1 MHYASTSTHTSSSTH
16 RHSPRLATTT
26 TFTDGHHHTIGL
38 LSSFM
43 RRLLKILIS
52 CILVPAM
59 QQHIHIN
66 WSPMSTAPISASIVA
81 VHAVTSIRL
90 SVATNTT
97 ISIDHDDVISAPPM
111 ALNVGLATAANAAAL
126 TGLGVRAPVSWPKS
140 GSHMRLTQRNN
151 HANISLLLDN
161 LLRGY
166 DNSIRPDFGGPPAT
180 VEVDIMVRS
189 MGPISEVDMT
199 YSMDCYFRQSWVDK
213 RLAFKGAQDTLAL
226 SVSMLARIWKPDTY
240 FYNGKQSYLH
250 TITTPNKFVRIYQNG
265 RVLYSSRLTIKAGCP
280 MNLEDFPMD
289 IQKCP
294 LKFGSFGYTTADVV
308 YRWNR
313 ERPAV
318 AIAED
323 MKLSQFDLVDC
334 PAGNLTDVIY
344 KAAAPH
350 DGTHTS
356 AGSSRSS
363 NNRNVNRN
371 NNTYFNNKNAASE
384 FNQDRYNQ
392 KYGTKSM
399 STFSGPGAK
408 NQHVRGTGLQL
419 DKGAFGAEYSMLM
432 VNFHLQRHMGN
443 FLIQVYGPCCLLVVL
458 SWVSFW
464 LNREATADRVSLGIT
479 TVLTM
484 TFLGLEAR
492 TDLPKV
498 PYLTAL
504 DFFVFLSFA
513 FIFAT
518 ILQFAVVH
526 YFTKYGSG
534 ECYFIIEEMDSDT
547 ESEADARTLKSDF
560 NVSTESKLYE
570 VIPLSM
576 CSIPI
581 HGTGKDSASSS
592 GIGLSGSSRTRRS
605 SGSKRRMLAGGLRGD
620 RSGGGGYYNFNC
632 FGWSYFR
639 RKKRG
644 RVDFDT
650 SDEDDE
656 EAHLRAGEEPTQ
668 HRGAG
673 KRRMSFY
680 RREELEARRKG
691 KRVPQYNSVSK
702 IDRASR
708 IVFPMLFLLI
718 NVFYWYGYLSRSSRI
733 LANTPTTT

>member
-1 MHYASTSTHTSSSTH
+1 MHTTPTTPNMPSATSQR
-16 RHSPRLATTT
+16 RHHNS
-26 TFTDGHHHTIGL
+26 TIGL
-38 LSSFM
+38 LSSLM
-43 RRLLKILIS
+43 RRLLKLLIS
-52 CILVPAM
+52 CILMPAM
-59 QQHIHIN
+59 QHHIHVN
-66 WSPMSTAPISASIVA
+66 WSPMSTSPTSSLLAHASTIS
-81 VHAVTSIRL
+81 L
-90 SVATNTT
+90 SLSLSATNSTT
-97 ISIDHDDVISAPPM
+97 AAGVSAPTAELDVGM
-111 ALNVGLATAANAAAL
+111 AAVAAAAL
-126 TGLGVRAPVSWPKS
+126 SGLGARAPASWS
-140 GSHMRLTQRNN
+140 VAASHMRLTQRNN
-151 HANISLLLDN
+151 HANISELLDN

-166 DNSIRPDFGGPPAT
+166 DNSIRPGFGGPPAT

-350 DGTHTS
+350 DATHN
-356 AGSSRSS
+356 S
-363 NNRNVNRN
+363 NKPGNTNRNGN
-371 NNTYFNNKNAASE
+371 NYYNKNA
-384 FNQDRYNQ
+384 NRKNQ
-392 KYGTKSM
+392 KYGSKTM
-399 STFSGPGAK
+399 STFAGPGAK

-419 DKGAFGAEYSMLM
+419 DKGE
-432 VNFHLQRHMGN
+432 
-443 FLIQVYGPCCLLVVL
+443 
-458 SWVSFW
+458 
-464 LNREATADRVSLGIT
+464 
-479 TVLTM
+479 
-484 TFLGLEAR
+484 
-492 TDLPKV
+492 KV
-498 PYLTAL
+498 
-504 DFFVFLSFA
+504 
-513 FIFAT
+513 
-518 ILQFAVVH
+518 
-526 YFTKYGSG
+526 
-534 ECYFIIEEMDSDT
+534 
-547 ESEADARTLKSDF
+547 
-560 NVSTESKLYE
+560 
-570 VIPLSM
+570 
-576 CSIPI
+576 
-581 HGTGKDSASSS
+581 
-592 GIGLSGSSRTRRS
+592 RR
-605 SGSKRRMLAGGLRGD
+605 
-620 RSGGGGYYNFNC
+620 
-632 FGWSYFR
+632 
-639 RKKRG
+639 KRG
-644 RVDFDT
+644 RVGFDM

-656 EAHLRAGEEPTQ
+656 EAHLRGGEEPTP
-668 HRGAG
+668 HRGSG

>member
-1 MHYASTSTHTSSSTH
+1 MCRRAGRASETSTTSGKASADLIVVGRSM
-16 RHSPRLATTT
+16 SWLWQGQRLSLRI
-26 TFTDGHHHTIGL
+26 F
-38 LSSFM
+38 
-43 RRLLKILIS
+43 KVLIS
-52 CILVPAM
+52 CWLLM
-59 QQHIHIN
+59 GCIHTNAWQAAIGLQVGV
-66 WSPMSTAPISASIVA
+66 MAGSIKGRGDA
-81 VHAVTSIRL
+81 HRL
-90 SVATNTT
+90 DEIGAGS
-97 ISIDHDDVISAPPM
+97 
-111 ALNVGLATAANAAAL
+111 L
-126 TGLGVRAPVSWPKS
+126 TRSW
-140 GSHMRLTQRNN
+140 LTQSNN
-151 HANISLLLDN
+151 HANISELLDN

-180 VEVDIMVRS
+180 IEVDIMVRS

-213 RLAFKGAQDTLAL
+213 RLAFEGGQDTLAL

-280 MNLEDFPMD
+280 MNLADFPMD

-294 LKFGSFGYTTADVV
+294 LKFGSFGYTTSDVI
-308 YRWNR
+308 YRWNK

-334 PAGNLTDVIY
+334 PAGNLTDIVY
-344 KAAAPH
+344 KAAAPMPQGYNNK
-350 DGTHTS
+350 DTLSPKQTPN
-356 AGSSRSS
+356 S
-363 NNRNVNRN
+363 NN
-371 NNTYFNNKNAASE
+371 NNKAM
-384 FNQDRYNQ
+384 
-392 KYGTKSM
+392 T
-399 STFSGPGAK
+399 TFAGPGAK
-408 NQHVRGTGLQL
+408 NQHVRGTGLKL
-419 DKGAFGAEYSMLM
+419 DKGAFGSGRGMAGGGGLVTNLAGSITLETHHPCKLSPYTIPQSSLQLRVYLVPTAEYSMLM

-498 PYLTAL
+498 SYPTAL
-504 DFFVFLSFA
+504 DFFVFLSFG

-534 ECYFIIEEMDSDT
+534 ECYFIIEELDSDSA
-547 ESEADARTLKSDF
+547 ESETDVDASGQSDF
-560 NVSTESKLYE
+560 RSSSESKIYE

-576 CSIPI
+576 CAINMPAAASTRGGMLRSRRSTRNRR
-581 HGTGKDSASSS
+581 HGW
-592 GIGLSGSSRTRRS
+592 SGSSLWTGCLEWFSWRRRQRRP
-605 SGSKRRMLAGGLRGD
+605 KRKATCSD
-620 RSGGGGYYNFNC
+620 DDDN
-632 FGWSYFR
+632 
-639 RKKRG
+639 
-644 RVDFDT
+644 
-650 SDEDDE
+650 DEDDE
-656 EAHLRAGEEPTQ
+656 QTQLRADEAPCTSAAAAAAAAAAASASA
-668 HRGAG
+668 AG
-673 KRRMSFY
+673 GQNSPPVVGRRRMSFY

-691 KRVPQYNSVSK
+691 KRTPQYNSVSK

-708 IVFPMLFLLI
+708 IVFPLLFFLI

-733 LANTPTTT
+733 LANTPTST

>member
-1 MHYASTSTHTSSSTH
+1 MHSAPTTPSMPSATSS
-16 RHSPRLATTT
+16 R
-26 TFTDGHHHTIGL
+26 GHHSTIGL
-38 LSSFM
+38 LSSLM
-43 RRLLKILIS
+43 RRLLKLLIS
-52 CILVPAM
+52 CLLMPAM
-59 QQHIHIN
+59 QHHIHVN
-66 WSPMSTAPISASIVA
+66 WSPMSTSPTSSILAHASTIS
-81 VHAVTSIRL
+81 L
-90 SVATNTT
+90 SLSLSATNSTNVAGVTT
-97 ISIDHDDVISAPPM
+97 PTAKLDVGM
-111 ALNVGLATAANAAAL
+111 AAVAAAAL
-126 TGLGVRAPVSWPKS
+126 SGLGARAPASWS
-140 GSHMRLTQRNN
+140 VAASHMRLTQRNN
-151 HANISLLLDN
+151 HANISELLDN

-166 DNSIRPDFGGPPAT
+166 DNSIRPGFGGPPAT

-350 DGTHTS
+350 DATHNS
-356 AGSSRSS
+356 HKPGNANRNS
-363 NNRNVNRN
+363 NN
-371 NNTYFNNKNAASE
+371 YYNKNAGS
-384 FNQDRYNQ
+384 DYNPNRRSQ
-392 KYGTKSM
+392 KYGGKSM
-399 STFSGPGAK
+399 TTFAGPGAK

-419 DKGAFGAEYSMLM
+419 DKAEYSMLM

-547 ESEADARTLKSDF
+547 ESEADARTLKSEF

-581 HGTGKDSASSS
+581 HSTGKGSTSASSS
-592 GIGLSGSSRTRRS
+592 GIGVGVGARARRNSGT
-605 SGSKRRMLAGGLRGD
+605 KRRIL
-620 RSGGGGYYNFNC
+620 GGGGSRGESSTSGGRYYLNC
-632 FGWSYFR
+632 FTWSCFR
-639 RKKRG
+639 RRKRG
-644 RVDFDT
+644 RVGFDM

-656 EAHLRAGEEPTQ
+656 EAHLRAGEEPTP
-668 HRGAG
+668 HRGSG

-733 LANTPTTT
+733 LANTPTAT

>member
-1 MHYASTSTHTSSSTH
+1 MHSAPTTPSMPSATSS
-16 RHSPRLATTT
+16 R
-26 TFTDGHHHTIGL
+26 GHHSTIGL
-38 LSSFM
+38 LSSLM
-43 RRLLKILIS
+43 RRLLKLLIS
-52 CILVPAM
+52 CLLMPAM
-59 QQHIHIN
+59 QHHIHVN
-66 WSPMSTAPISASIVA
+66 WSPMSTSPTSSILAHASTIS
-81 VHAVTSIRL
+81 L
-90 SVATNTT
+90 SLSLSATNSTSVSSVT
-97 ISIDHDDVISAPPM
+97 APTAKLDVGM
-111 ALNVGLATAANAAAL
+111 AAVAAAAL
-126 TGLGVRAPVSWPKS
+126 SGLGARAPASWS
-140 GSHMRLTQRNN
+140 VAASHMRLTQRNN
-151 HANISLLLDN
+151 HANISELLDN

-166 DNSIRPDFGGPPAT
+166 DNSIRPGFGGPPAT

-350 DGTHTS
+350 DATHNS
-356 AGSSRSS
+356 HKPGNANRNS
-363 NNRNVNRN
+363 NN
-371 NNTYFNNKNAASE
+371 YYNKNAG
-384 FNQDRYNQ
+384 NDYNPNRKSQ
-392 KYGTKSM
+392 KYGGKSM
-399 STFSGPGAK
+399 TTFAGPGAK
-408 NQHVRGTGLQL
+408 NQHVR
-419 DKGAFGAEYSMLM
+419 AEYSMLM

-547 ESEADARTLKSDF
+547 ESEADARTLKSEF

-581 HGTGKDSASSS
+581 HSTGKGSTSASSS
-592 GIGLSGSSRTRRS
+592 GIGVGVGARARRNSGT
-605 SGSKRRMLAGGLRGD
+605 KRRIL
-620 RSGGGGYYNFNC
+620 GGGGRVESSTGGSRYYLNC
-632 FGWSYFR
+632 FTWSCFR
-639 RKKRG
+639 RRKRG
-644 RVDFDT
+644 RVGFDM

-656 EAHLRAGEEPTQ
+656 EAHLRAGEEPTP
-668 HRGAG
+668 HRGSG

-733 LANTPTTT
+733 LANTPSAT

>member
-1 MHYASTSTHTSSSTH
+1 MHSTPTIPSMPSATST
-16 RHSPRLATTT
+16 R
-26 TFTDGHHHTIGL
+26 GHHSTIGL
-38 LSSFM
+38 LSSLM
-43 RRLLKILIS
+43 RRLLKLLIS
-52 CILVPAM
+52 CLLMPAM
-59 QQHIHIN
+59 QHHIHVN
-66 WSPMSTAPISASIVA
+66 WSPMSTSPTSSILAHASTIS
-81 VHAVTSIRL
+81 L
-90 SVATNTT
+90 SVSLSATNSTT
-97 ISIDHDDVISAPPM
+97 VAGVTMPTAKLDVGM
-111 ALNVGLATAANAAAL
+111 AAVAAAAL
-126 TGLGVRAPVSWPKS
+126 SGLGARAPASWS
-140 GSHMRLTQRNN
+140 VAASHMRLTQRNN
-151 HANISLLLDN
+151 HANISELLDN

-166 DNSIRPDFGGPPAT
+166 DNSIRPGFGGPPAT

-350 DGTHTS
+350 DATHNS
-356 AGSSRSS
+356 HKPGNANRNS
-363 NNRNVNRN
+363 NN
-371 NNTYFNNKNAASE
+371 YYNKNAG
-384 FNQDRYNQ
+384 NDYNPNRKSQ
-392 KYGTKSM
+392 KYGSKSM
-399 STFSGPGAK
+399 TTFAGPGAK

-419 DKGAFGAEYSMLM
+419 DKAEYSMLM

-547 ESEADARTLKSDF
+547 ESEADARTLKSEF

-581 HGTGKDSASSS
+581 HSTGKGSTSASSS
-592 GIGLSGSSRTRRS
+592 GIGVGIGARARRNSGA
-605 SGSKRRMLAGGLRGD
+605 KRRIL
-620 RSGGGGYYNFNC
+620 GGGGRGESTTGSGRYYLNC
-632 FGWSYFR
+632 FAWSCFR
-639 RKKRG
+639 RRKRG
-644 RVDFDT
+644 RVGFDM

-656 EAHLRAGEEPTQ
+656 EAHLRAGEEPTP
-668 HRGAG
+668 HRGSG

-733 LANTPTTT
+733 LANTPTAT

>member
-1 MHYASTSTHTSSSTH
+1 MMTLLMVTSYKHLMAALQKQQQQRKYLNFYLNKIVCCLRLTLFCLYA
-16 RHSPRLATTT
+16 LMWL
-26 TFTDGHHHTIGL
+26 GL
-38 LSSFM
+38 LDSTT
-43 RRLLKILIS
+43 RLTE
-52 CILVPAM
+52 A
-59 QQHIHIN
+59 
-66 WSPMSTAPISASIVA
+66 AP
-81 VHAVTSIRL
+81 
-90 SVATNTT
+90 
-97 ISIDHDDVISAPPM
+97 
-111 ALNVGLATAANAAAL
+111 
-126 TGLGVRAPVSWPKS
+126 
-140 GSHMRLTQRNN
+140 HMRLTQRNN
-151 HANISLLLDN
+151 HANISELLDN

-166 DNSIRPDFGGPPAT
+166 DNSIRPGFGGPPAT

-294 LKFGSFGYTTADVV
+294 LKFGSFGYTTADVI
-308 YRWNR
+308 YRWNK

-334 PAGNLTDVIY
+334 PAGNITDVVY
-344 KAAAPH
+344 KAASPNYQNVIDENNYKLREQQQQQQHHHQQQQFSLQQQQYHQHQPQQQQRQQDAAKNSKIV
-350 DGTHTS
+350 TTF
-356 AGSSRSS
+356 AGP
-363 NNRNVNRN
+363 
-371 NNTYFNNKNAASE
+371 A
-384 FNQDRYNQ
+384 
-392 KYGTKSM
+392 
-399 STFSGPGAK
+399 AK
-408 NQHVRGTGLQL
+408 NQHVRGTGIQL
-419 DKGAFGAEYSMLM
+419 DKAAFDKQGRGIRLDMSQTSEYSTLM

-498 PYLTAL
+498 PYPTAL

-534 ECYFIIEEMDSDT
+534 ECYFIIEEMESDT
-547 ESEADARTLKSDF
+547 ESEMIDSQTGNRSDLDSEYAT
-560 NVSTESKLYE
+560 STESKIYE

-576 CSIPI
+576 CSINIPQRRE
-581 HGTGKDSASSS
+581 SA
-592 GIGLSGSSRTRRS
+592 RRNRRRRS
-605 SGSKRRMLAGGLRGD
+605 EDGKFKGCWGFW
-620 RSGGGGYYNFNC
+620 YNLLDCLNWPCGKSNKTRHKAQFEV
-632 FGWSYFR
+632 SE
-639 RKKRG
+639 
-644 RVDFDT
+644 
-650 SDEDDE
+650 DEDDE
-656 EAHLRAGEEPTQ
+656 EQHLRSNEGSTPRKYSA
-668 HRGAG
+668 R
-673 KRRMSFY
+673 RRMSYY

-691 KRVPQYNSVSK
+691 KRTPQYNSVSK

-708 IVFPMLFLLI
+708 IVFPILFLLI
-718 NVFYWYGYLSRSSRI
+718 NVFYWYGYLSRSSRL
-733 LANTPTTT
+733 LAHSNTTT